1 MSYYYIIAS
10 PKAGYVFSHWD
21 NNSITASSPSSQE
34 LIGVNLNTNYQFVAN
49 FTTCENAIDVMINE
63 NENSLTTEI
72 NGPLEGMS
80 YEWYANDHLIS
91 TDSII
96 YNPNNGVYQLIIK
109 IDSCEVKSDLLTIE
123 EDNYEIDIY
132 PNPTINEF
140 ELVFVITMQQ
150 DI

>member
-1 MSYYYIIAS
+1 M
-10 PKAGYVFSHWD
+10 
-21 NNSITASSPSSQE
+21 
-34 LIGVNLNTNYQFVAN
+34 
-49 FTTCENAIDVMINE
+49 
-63 NENSLTTEI
+63 
-72 NGPLEGMS
+72 EGRS

-123 EDNYEIDIY
+123 EYNYEIDIY

-140 ELVFVITMQQ
+140 ELVFVITIQQ
-150 DI
+150 DIEISLINILAKRLERCFASVCGSYKNSYDVSDLAKDVYFIKIKTIGGTFTKNYLNRLVKLLI